1 MNTKAWL
8 MDDSEP
14 WSTSQ
19 DCSLRWGQFDV
30 NGASL
35 CHNSSPIYCSALRAV
50 LHIFYNNVQP
60 FLLLALWHRSL
71 DLSWLR
77 TAPRSCLEHSNRSN
91 PVNQSLFDI
100 FLNRQIGLILRLSFQ
115 SFLMCK
121 CRLWVLV
128 HQLLQ
133 DLRRIR
139 DILLLLRLELFQ
151 SPHKSHGGELP
162 ALLHHLLLLQECGLW
177 EHIGSLWATRG
188 IVYLLRA
195 GGIRWPICLE
205 PNDWDIW

>member
-19 DCSLRWGQFDV
+19 GCSLRWGQFDV

-60 FLLLALWHRSL
+60 FLLLALWYRSF

-77 TAPRSCLEHSNRSN
+77 TAPRSCLGHSNRSN

-121 CRLWVLV
+121 CRLCDCWYINCCKTFVGSGTFCCCFGWNFFNPLTNLTEASY
-128 HQLLQ
+128 QLFC
-133 DLRRIR
+133 ITC
-139 DILLLLRLELFQ
+139 FCC
-151 SPHKSHGGELP
+151 KSVGFGSTSAAFGLHGV
-162 ALLHHLLLLQECGLW
+162 
-177 EHIGSLWATRG
+177 SS
-188 IVYLLRA
+188 
-195 GGIRWPICLE
+195 ICCVPVE
-205 PNDWDIW
+205 FDDPSA